1 MYSFDPSAY
10 LHVANELAQDGREA
24 WLRTAVSRAYYGAF
38 MIARDVMG
46 VTVRNGLAHRQT
58 RDRLVRHGK
67 EMAAMLST
75 LHGLRKKADYARNIK
90 VRKKD
95 AIDALSIASDLHRS
109 LALLKG
115 TLERQRS
122 GRQSL
127 ATSLP

>member
-1 MYSFDPSAY
+1 
-10 LHVANELAQDGREA
+10 
-24 WLRTAVSRAYYGAF
+24 
-38 MIARDVMG
+38 
-46 VTVRNGLAHRQT
+46 
-58 RDRLVRHGK
+58 
-67 EMAAMLST
+67 MLST